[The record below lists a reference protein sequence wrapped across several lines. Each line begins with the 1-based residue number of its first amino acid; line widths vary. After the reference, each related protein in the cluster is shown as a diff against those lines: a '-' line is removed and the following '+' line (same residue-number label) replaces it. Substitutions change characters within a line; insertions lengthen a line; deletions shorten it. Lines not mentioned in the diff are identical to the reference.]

1 MALYYSKGKIS
12 AMSEVKSGTGQSG
25 FAWQRMTLTLE
36 VQEYGGFIKKQ
47 IFQVSGE
54 EVDEVLKYKVGDSV
68 QVGFSLYA
76 REWNGKW
83 FNNVDLVN
91 ITTESGAVK
100 SAPVQEAVE
109 AETPDL
115 PF

>member
-12 AMSEVKSGTGQSG
+12 EMSEVKSGTGQSG
-25 FAWQRMTLTLE
+25 YQWQRMTLTLE

-54 EVDEVLKYKVGDSV
+54 AVDEVMKYKVGDTV

-91 ITTESGAVK
+91 ITDASGGVK
-100 SAPVQEAVE
+100 SAPVQETVE
-109 AETPDL
+109 SPDL